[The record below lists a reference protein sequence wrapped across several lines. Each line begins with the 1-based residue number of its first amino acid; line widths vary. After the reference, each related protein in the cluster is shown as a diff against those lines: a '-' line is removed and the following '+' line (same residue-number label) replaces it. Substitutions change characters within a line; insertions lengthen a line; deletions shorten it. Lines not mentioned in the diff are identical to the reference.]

1 MRTAL
6 DSNVIS
12 SLWSGEAS
20 ADAIESALNTAR
32 ASGGLVLCAPVF
44 VELTAHPL
52 AKPGV
57 MDRFLAKTGIIVDF
71 ALDEPIW
78 RRSAKGFSAY
88 AQRRRG
94 SGGDQP
100 KRLLVDFIIA
110 AHALLHADRL
120 MTLDV
125 RRYSQDFPD
134 LRLVPLSD
142 LRNQQ

>member
-20 ADAIESALNTAR
+20 ADRIGIELIAAR
-32 ASGGLVLCAPVF
+32 AQGGLVLCAPVF

-57 MDRFLAKTGIIVDF
+57 MERFLEKTGIVVDF
-71 ALDEPIW
+71 AIDEPIW
-78 RRSAKGFSAY
+78 QRAAEGFAAY
-88 AQRRRG
+88 AQRRRR
-94 SGGDQP
+94 SSGDQP

-110 AHALLHADRL
+110 AHALIRADWL
-120 MTLDV
+120 MTLDAK
-125 RRYSQDFPD
+125 RYAQDFAD

-142 LRNQQ
+142 SRNQ